1 MKAHGS
7 PTAKRTSVWS
17 NTDDISMF
25 DLGPM
30 TREELMSEIKTAEKY
45 INKDGKTAYKGTK
58 ALKATQLL
66 GSSGVRFG
74 LLSVMPWDF
83 LLIKDCMRPCTC
95 PIYIIWET
103 GVWGNTPVALLAKW
117 WSGLVGLC
125 FLIPLN
131 TLTHSEKT
139 ASYNVSLF
147 KFSYIG
153 EHGCFSLHG
162 V

>member
-74 LLSVMPWDF
+74 LLSVMP
-83 LLIKDCMRPCTC
+83 
-95 PIYIIWET
+95 
-103 GVWGNTPVALLAKW
+103 
-117 WSGLVGLC
+117 
-125 FLIPLN
+125 
-131 TLTHSEKT
+131 
-139 ASYNVSLF
+139 
-147 KFSYIG
+147 
-153 EHGCFSLHG
+153 
-162 V
+162 